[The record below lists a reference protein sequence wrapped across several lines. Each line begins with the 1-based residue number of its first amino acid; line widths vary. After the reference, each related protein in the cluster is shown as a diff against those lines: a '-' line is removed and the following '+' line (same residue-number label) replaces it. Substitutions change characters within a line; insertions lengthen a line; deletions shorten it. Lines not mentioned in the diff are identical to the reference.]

1 MCNTF
6 CCNNDLWSLNHKRRI
21 YAQNVWVKSL
31 FQMTKDKKVHNKHS
45 FLKRTI
51 TVVLPV
57 HSFR

>member
-1 MCNTF
+1 MWNTF
-6 CCNNDLWSLNHKRRI
+6 CCINDLWSLNHKRRI

-31 FQMTKDKKVHNKHS
+31 FQITEDKKVHNKHS